1 MKASEIRIPEPCNE
15 DWEGMTPEQRGR
27 FCAACQKKVHDLSAM
42 TEDDAKALL
51 ASDDDICVSYLSDTQ
66 GTVRF
71 KPAQIVPANRL
82 FRRASVASA
91 AGLSLALAACAP
103 HGEGP
108 KIEDNVESTQPAF
121 LEVQTIPEVEP
132 CESKKPTE
140 EFVRSKGEYAPEPEP
155 EELIRLTGD
164 VIAPEPAPEPVVKP
178 PPRRLGKRVKRTAGK
193 PMPIN
198 HDDPLRGF

>member
-1 MKASEIRIPEPCNE
+1 MGRRVKASEIRIPEPCNE

-42 TEDDAKALL
+42 TEGDAKALL
-51 ASDDDICVSYLSDTQ
+51 ATDDDICVSYLSDTQ

-71 KPAQIVPANRL
+71 QPTQIVPTSRL
-82 FRRASVASA
+82 LRRASMASA

-108 KIEDNVESTQPAF
+108 KIEDNVESRQPAF

-132 CESKKPTE
+132 CESQPPIT
-140 EFVRSKGEYAPEPEP
+140 EPEP
-155 EELIRLTGD
+155 AELIRTKGD
-164 VIAPEPAPEPVVKP
+164 YAPPEPRVDPL
-178 PPRRLGKRVKRTAGK
+178 PRKTGTRVRRTAGK
-193 PMPIN
+193 PMPRR
-198 HDDPLRGF
+198 HDDPLSGL

>member
-42 TEDDAKALL
+42 TEDDAKVLL
-51 ASDDDICVSYLSDTQ
+51 DTDEDICVSYLSDSR
-66 GTVRF
+66 GTVQFQR
-71 KPAQIVPANRL
+71 PQIVPANRL
-82 FRRASVASA
+82 LRRASVASA
-91 AGLSLALAACAP
+91 AGLTLALAACAP

-132 CESKKPTE
+132 CESEPPITE
-140 EFVRSKGEYAPEPEP
+140 TEP
-155 EELIRLTGD
+155 EELIRTKGD
-164 VIAPEPAPEPVVKP
+164 YAPPPEPEPAPKI
-178 PPRRLGKRVKRTAGK
+178 RRTGGKKIRRTAGK
-193 PMPIN
+193 PMPRP
-198 HDDPLRGF
+198 HDPLSGL